1 MISQEQNEYLC
12 RTGPETPM
20 GDLFRRY
27 WIPALL
33 ASELPDPD
41 CPPVRVSLLS
51 ERLIAFRDSDGK
63 VGLID
68 EFCAHRGVSLWFG
81 RNEEGG
87 IRCPYHGWKYDRTG
101 QCTEVPSEPASSG
114 FCDRIK
120 LKAYPCIEVGDVIW
134 TYMGPLELMPDP
146 PSYEWTQVPSSHR
159 YLSKRWQ
166 ESNYLQA
173 MEGGIDSS
181 HVSFLH
187 SGEINS
193 DPLHKG
199 TKGAQY
205 ARSTNTTF
213 DIHESPGG
221 LLIGARRPAEPGNH
235 YWRVTQWMMPWYTLI
250 PPYHGN
256 ALNGHAWV
264 PMDDHNCMAWTMT
277 FHPTRPLTEEEVA
290 AMDAG
295 KGVHAELLPDGSFRP
310 AANVDNDYLMDREA
324 QKKKVYYSGI
334 KGIAIQDSSLQES
347 MGPITDRSKENLV
360 STDNAIIMARMRL
373 RKAAKAIQSGKTNAP
388 PGVDPKSQL
397 VRSASFVLPEDGQFK
412 EKAFEASEVKLGK
425 PFVAV

>member
-1 MISQEQNEYLC
+1 MISHEQNEYLC
-12 RTGPETPM
+12 RTGAGTPM
-20 GDLFRRY
+20 GELFRRY
-27 WIPALL
+27 WIPALM
-33 ASELPDPD
+33 ANELPEPD
-41 CPPVRVSLLS
+41 CPPVRVSLLG
-51 ERLIAFRDSDGK
+51 ERLIAFRDTEGK
-63 VGLID
+63 IGLMD

-87 IRCPYHGWKYDRTG
+87 LRCPYHGWKYDRTG
-101 QCTEVPSEPASSG
+101 QCVEVPSEPRSSG
-114 FCDRIK
+114 FCERIK
-120 LKAYPCIEVGDVIW
+120 LKAYPTLELGDVIW
-134 TYMGPLELMPDP
+134 TYMGPLELMPEP
-146 PSYEWTQVPSSHR
+146 PAYEWTKVPSSHR

-166 ESNYLQA
+166 QSNYLQA

-193 DPLHKG
+193 DPLHRG
-199 TKGAQY
+199 TEGAKY

-213 DIHESPGG
+213 DIHQSPAG
-221 LLIGARRPAEPGNH
+221 LLIGARRPAEPGTH

-277 FHPTRPLTEEEVA
+277 FHPTRPLTDEEVA

-295 KGVHAELLPDGSFRP
+295 HGVHAELIPDGSFRP
-310 AANVDNDYLMDREA
+310 LANIDNDYLMDRQA
-324 QKKKVYYSGI
+324 QKERRYYSGI
-334 KGIAIQDSSLQES
+334 KGIAIQDASLQES
-347 MGPITDRSKENLV
+347 MGPIADRSKENLV

-373 RKAAKAIQSGKTNAP
+373 RKAAQALEAGKPAAP
-388 PGVDPKSQL
+388 PGLDPNTHL
-397 VRSASFVLPEDGQFK
+397 VRSASFLLPEGGPFK
-412 EKAFEASEVKLGK
+412 EKAFEAAEVRLGE
-425 PFVAV
+425 PFVAI

>member
-1 MISQEQNEYLC
+1 MISNDQNEYLC
-12 RTGPETPM
+12 RTDAGTPM

-27 WIPALL
+27 WIPAMM
-33 ASELPDPD
+33 AEELPEPD
-41 CPPVRVSLLS
+41 CPPVRVSLLG
-51 ERLIAFRDSDGK
+51 ERLIAFRDTEGK
-63 VGLID
+63 IGLMD

-87 IRCPYHGWKYDRTG
+87 LRCPYHGWKYDRTG
-101 QCTEVPSEPASSG
+101 QCVEVPSEPKSSG
-114 FCDRIK
+114 FCERIK
-120 LKAYPCIEVGDVIW
+120 LKAYPTLELGGVIW
-134 TYMGPLELMPDP
+134 TYMGPIELMPEP
-146 PSYEWTQVPSSHR
+146 PAYEWTKVPASHR

-166 ESNYLQA
+166 QSNYLQA

-187 SGEINS
+187 SGEINT

-199 TKGAQY
+199 TQGAKY

-213 DIHESPGG
+213 DIHQSSAG
-221 LLIGARRPAEPGNH
+221 LLIGARRPADPGQH

-277 FHPTRPLTEEEVA
+277 FHPTRPLTEAEIE

-295 KGVHAELLPDGSFRP
+295 HGVHAELIPDSNYRP
-310 AANVDNDYLMDREA
+310 VANIDNDYLMDRQA
-324 QKKKVYYSGI
+324 QREKRYYSGI
-334 KGIAIQDSSLQES
+334 KGIAIQDASLQES
-347 MGPITDRSKENLV
+347 MGPIADRSKENLV

-373 RKAAKAIQSGKTNAP
+373 RKAAQALEAGKADAP
-388 PGVDPKSQL
+388 PGLDPQSHL
-397 VRSASFVLPEDGQFK
+397 VRSASFLLPEDGPFK
-412 EKAFEASEVKLGK
+412 QKAFEASEVRLGE
-425 PFVAV
+425 PFVAI

>member
-1 MISQEQNEYLC
+1 MIKAESNEFL
-12 RTGPETPM
+12 TQSGPGTPM

-33 ASELPDPD
+33 ASELPGPD

-51 ERLIAFRDSDGK
+51 ERLIAFKDTDGK
-63 VGLID
+63 IGLMD

-87 IRCPYHGWKYDRTG
+87 LRCPYHGWKYNTTG
-101 QCTEVPSEPASSG
+101 QCIEVPSEPASSG
-114 FCDRIK
+114 FCDKIK
-120 LKAYPCIEVGDVIW
+120 LKSYPCVELGGVIW
-134 TYMGPLELMPDP
+134 AYMGPDEHQP
-146 PSYEWTQVPSSHR
+146 PPPEFEWTQLPSDHV

-187 SGEINS
+187 SGDIS
-193 DPLHKG
+193 RDPLHKG
-199 TKGAQY
+199 TDGAKY

-213 DIHESPGG
+213 DIHESAAG
-221 LLIGARRPAEPGNH
+221 LMIGARRNAETGTY

-250 PPYHGN
+250 PPYKGN

-264 PMDDHNCMAWTMT
+264 PMDDGNCMAWTMT
-277 FHPTRPLTEEEVA
+277 FHPTRPLTDEEVEL
-290 AMDAG
+290 METG
-295 KGVHAELLPDGSFRP
+295 HGVHADLIPGTFRP
-310 AANVDNDYLMDREA
+310 VANMDNDYQMDREA
-324 QKKKVYYSGI
+324 QRQKIYYSGI
-334 KGIAIQDSSLQES
+334 KGIAIQDASLQES
-347 MGPITDRSKENLV
+347 MGPIADRTKENLV

-373 RKAAKAIQSGKTNAP
+373 KKAAGALEKGTEP
-388 PGVDPKSQL
+388 PGLEPEAQK
-397 VRSASFVLPEDGQFK
+397 VRSASFILPEDGAFK
-412 EKAFEASEVKLGK
+412 QTAIKATEMKIGE